1 MLKPIPVGEDEM
13 QQVSANVY
21 VETGF
26 RGCNPGFVTTSEG
39 IVMVDSPQ
47 NPSDVVRWRE
57 YMKDKGETRYLI
69 NTEPHVD
76 HVAGNYFF
84 AVPVIAHEG
93 FGEALASLTPEG
105 VREWVRRGDPDGVAL
120 MEGYFVRRP
129 SITFSERF
137 FLHLGEHTFE
147 VIHLPGHTA
156 SQSAVYVP
164 EERVV
169 FTGDNIFHRCQ
180 TFFHEAYPEEWL
192 QSLKR
197 IAELDV
203 DAIVPGHGEV
213 CDKSYI
219 GEQASFIE
227 EWIEAVKQAIRQGL
241 SKEEAQERISFLDR
255 YPMDIGIEWLGTEVQ
270 RWNVARLYD
279 LLASQ

>member
-1 MLKPIPVGEDEM
+1 M
-13 QQVSANVY
+13 QQVGANVY
-21 VETGF
+21 AETGF

-39 IVMVDSPQ
+39 LVMVDSPQ
-47 NPSDVVRWRE
+47 NPSDVMRWRE
-57 YMKDKGETRYLI
+57 QMRDKGEIRYLI

-76 HVAGNYFF
+76 HVAGNFFF

-93 FGEALASLTPEG
+93 FGEALSSLTTEG
-105 VREWVRRGDPDGVAL
+105 IREWVRSGDPEGVSL
-120 MEGYFVRRP
+120 MEGYFLRKP
-129 SITFSERF
+129 SITFSERL
-137 FLHLGEHTFE
+137 FLHLGDHTFE

-156 SQSAVYVP
+156 SQSAVYIP

-180 TFFHEAYPEEWL
+180 AFFHEAYPEEWL
-192 QSLKR
+192 RSLKR
-197 IAELDV
+197 IGELDV
-203 DAIVPGHGEV
+203 DTIVPGHGEV

-227 EWIEAVKQAIRQGL
+227 EWMGVVKQAIGQGL
-241 SKEEAQERISFLDR
+241 SKEEAQDTISFLDR
-255 YPMDIGIEWLGTEVQ
+255 YPMDIGIEWLGPEVQ

-279 LLASQ
+279 LLAPQ

>member
-1 MLKPIPVGEDEM
+1 MLMPIPAWEDEM

-47 NPSDVVRWRE
+47 NPSDVVKWRE
-57 YMKDKGETRYLI
+57 YMKGKGEVRYLI

-76 HVAGNYFF
+76 HVAGNFFF

-93 FGEALASLTPEG
+93 FGAALSSLTTEG
-105 VREWVRRGDPDGVAL
+105 ITEWVRQADPDGMSL
-120 MEGYFVRRP
+120 MDGYFLRRP
-129 SITFSERF
+129 SITFSERL
-137 FLHLGEHTFE
+137 FLYLGDHTFE

-164 EERVV
+164 EERLV

-197 IAELDV
+197 LAELDV
-203 DAIVPGHGEV
+203 DTIVPGHGEV
-213 CDKSYI
+213 CDKGYI

-227 EWIEAVKQAIRQGL
+227 EWMGAVRHAIAQGL
-241 SKEEAQERISFLDR
+241 TKEEAQERISFLDR
-255 YPMDIGIEWLGTEVQ
+255 YPMDIGIEWLGPDLQ

-279 LLASQ
+279 LLAPQ